1 MSLFRVVEGMHT
13 PRTVILD
20 LFDDFAGLV
29 DKKHG
34 FRSLFRREFGDFKQL
49 VDTSQSFDVLLVAF
63 LNRVLPLHDFA
74 IDLFLVLID
83 QALIEFR
90 LERAV
95 AAFAFDN
102 RNVGSGFLGRC
113 SRYRFPDSA
122 GAELLRKQGIPYRSN
137 CFLYLRT
144 GCYLRNDVPAFI
156 HYLRRPDQLHLNRN
170 SAPRVCF
177 RGTFL
182 ISLDR

>member
-1 MSLFRVVEGMHT
+1 MGLRLGQVGLCRLNTLFRVVEGMHT
-13 PRTVILD
+13 PRTVVLD

-74 IDLFLVLID
+74 VDLFLVLID

-90 LERAV
+90 LERLWQPLPSTTV
-95 AAFAFDN
+95 K
-102 RNVGSGFLGRC
+102 
-113 SRYRFPDSA
+113 SA
-122 GAELLRKQGIPYRSN
+122 M
-137 CFLYLRT
+137 
-144 GCYLRNDVPAFI
+144 DVRA
-156 HYLRRPDQLHLNRN
+156 QLHIK
-170 SAPRVCF
+170 S
-177 RGTFL
+177 T
-182 ISLDR
+182 

>member
-1 MSLFRVVEGMHT
+1 MHT
-13 PRTVILD
+13 PRTVVLD

-74 IDLFLVLID
+74 VDLFLVLID

-102 RNVGSGFLGRC
+102 RKVG
-113 SRYRFPDSA
+113 D
-122 GAELLRKQGIPYRSN
+122 
-137 CFLYLRT
+137 
-144 GCYLRNDVPAFI
+144 GCTCA
-156 HYLRRPDQLHLNRN
+156 
-170 SAPRVCF
+170 APH
-177 RGTFL
+177 
-182 ISLDR
+182 